1 MSISKMRAS
10 RSSASVALINYATI
24 RGKNP
29 SRLICVFEGL
39 EDLPY
44 YETVFTRVIDN
55 SDFASLIA
63 KGKDQVLELR
73 KILKKQDQQ
82 DQLIRFFVDKDF
94 DNLKGHNNGDDIY
107 VTEGYSIENHIV
119 SRDIFSKIVSSEFK
133 CCADGDFMALE
144 KTTVLFEQFL
154 EKFFEIMKPVNK
166 AIFHARTE
174 GIELKNI
181 EDRLTEY
188 ITLSLEGLYPS
199 GKDIFE
205 LIGWPAGRSR
215 DTSVSD
221 ESFEEIDP
229 HTGWRGKF
237 IFGLFIKILHL
248 LKNDRTSDAPQFFE
262 KKSGVRFDPN
272 GETVRSFASLSS
284 IPASLASFILSC
296 APLMKTR

>member
-1 MSISKMRAS
+1 MSISTMRAS
-10 RSSASVALINYATI
+10 RSSARVALINYATI

-44 YETVFTRVIDN
+44 YETIFTRTIGN

-94 DNLKGHNNGDDIY
+94 DNLKGHNDGEDIY
-107 VTEGYSIENHIV
+107 VTDGYSIENHMV
-119 SRDIFSKIVSSEFK
+119 SNDILSKILSSEFK
-133 CCADGDFMALE
+133 CCADGDFAALE
-144 KTTVLFEQFL
+144 KITALFEQFL

-181 EDRLTEY
+181 EDRVTEY
-188 ITLSLEGLYPS
+188 ITLSLESLYPS
-199 GKDIFE
+199 GKDIFD
-205 LIGWPAGRSR
+205 LIGWPSDLSR
-215 DTSVSD
+215 DTSVSE
-221 ESFEEIDP
+221 ESFEKIDP

-248 LKNDRTSDAPQFFE
+248 LKNDRTSDTPQFFE
-262 KKSGVRFDPN
+262 KKSGIRFDPN
-272 GETVRSFASLSS
+272 GEIVRSFASISS
-284 IPASLASFILSC
+284 IPVSLTKFILSC
-296 APLMKTR
+296 APLMETR